1 MNLSDIHTH
10 LGITKAAL
18 AELIGFSPQNLAKY
32 LTGEKPGG
40 SKVIRRILDVSGL
53 SSETVY
59 FGDSFSHPD
68 GENRDH
74 PAYWVNLA
82 IEALD
87 EAKKRGLP
95 RSAADHACKMI
106 TDAIQPL
113 LSEDEGAP
121 EIF

>member
-1 MNLSDIHTH
+1 MNLSDIPAA
-10 LGITKAAL
+10 LGITRAAL
-18 AELIGFSPQNLAKY
+18 ARHTGQTPQNLAKY
-32 LTGEKPGG
+32 LDGERLSPSKP
-40 SKVIRRILDVSGL
+40 VARILEFSGL
-53 SSETVY
+53 NMEAVI
-59 FGDSFSHPD
+59 FGDSFAHPD

-82 IEALD
+82 IEALG

-95 RSAADHACKMI
+95 EKSAAEI
-106 TDAIQPL
+106 YLLLSDAIQPL